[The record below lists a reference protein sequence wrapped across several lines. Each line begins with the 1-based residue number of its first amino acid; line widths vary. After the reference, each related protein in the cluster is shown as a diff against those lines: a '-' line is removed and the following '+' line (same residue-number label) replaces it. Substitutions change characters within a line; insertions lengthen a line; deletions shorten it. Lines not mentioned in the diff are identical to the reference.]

1 MRIDLERGD
10 RRLLIGGGIALLLI
24 VAATAY
30 LSPPED
36 EPVFFPSS
44 YSAASGGAKAAY
56 LLLQEMGY
64 SVERWSYSP
73 QELPHPNRGDILVLA
88 NPFIGAS
95 QAERDALTAWLEGG
109 GRLLL
114 TGNVSANF
122 LAQAHLESSKTDL
135 FESRIYSAAAPS
147 PLNRGAQQ
155 VKLKAEAFWK
165 TSEAPAAVAFG
176 DEDHAVV
183 ISFPYGQG
191 EVVWW
196 AGATPLTNAGLK
208 ESGSVELLLNSVSPL
223 AGQRILWD
231 EYFHGERRSLASYV
245 ERTPLFWG
253 FGQAALLMLL
263 LMAGFSRRSGP
274 VRPLV
279 PEPRLSPLEFVDS
292 LGGLYQRARAGSA
305 AVQVAHQRFRYLL
318 IKRLGLASNAT
329 TRELTAAVRDRL
341 GWKEPGLAQLL
352 YRCESAMR
360 DPELRDDDALA
371 LVQSLQHYTQLLRL
385 SARGVSAKEKS
396 RWKQ

>member
-1 MRIDLERGD
+1 MRIKLERGD
-10 RRLLIGGGIALLLI
+10 QRLLIAGGIALLLI

-56 LLLQEMGY
+56 LLLEEMGY

-73 QELPHPNRGDILVLA
+73 QELPHPNRGDTLVLA
-88 NPFIGAS
+88 NPFMGAS
-95 QAERDALTAWLEGG
+95 QVERDAITAWLEGG

-114 TGNVSANF
+114 TGSVGANF
-122 LAQAHLESSKTDL
+122 IPQRHLEDAKADL
-135 FESRIYSAAAPS
+135 FQSRIYSAAAPS
-147 PLNRGAQQ
+147 LLNRGAQQ

-165 TSEAPAAVAFG
+165 PSEAPAAVAFG
-176 DEDHAVV
+176 DEEHAAVV
-183 ISFPYGQG
+183 SFPYGGG

-208 ESGSVELLLNSVSPL
+208 EAGSVELLLNSVGGI
-223 AGQRILWD
+223 AGQHIFWD
-231 EYFHGERRSLASYV
+231 EYFHGERRSLASYIK
-245 ERTPLFWG
+245 RTPLFWG
-253 FGQAALLMLL
+253 FGQAAVLMLL

-274 VRPLV
+274 VRPLAT
-279 PEPRLSPLEFVDS
+279 EPRLSPLEFVDS

-318 IKRLGLASNAT
+318 IKRLGLGSNAT

-341 GWKEPGLAQLL
+341 GWKEPGLNQLL
-352 YRCESAMR
+352 YRCESAER

-371 LVQSLQHYTQLLRL
+371 LVQGLQHYTQLLRL
-385 SARGVSAKEKS
+385 SSRSRSPKEKS

>member
-1 MRIDLERGD
+1 MRINLERGD
-10 RRLLIGGGIALLLI
+10 QRLLIGGGIALLLI
-24 VAATAY
+24 VTATAY

-36 EPVFFPSS
+36 APVFFPSS

-56 LLLQEMGY
+56 LLLEEMGY
-64 SVERWSYSP
+64 NVERWSYSP
-73 QELPHPNRGDILVLA
+73 QELPHPNRGDTLVLA
-88 NPFIGAS
+88 NPFMGAS
-95 QAERDALTAWLEGG
+95 QAERDAIIAWLEGG

-114 TGNVSANF
+114 TGSVGANF
-122 LAQAHLESSKTDL
+122 LPQRHLENAKADF
-135 FESRIYSAAAPS
+135 FESRVYSAAAPS

-165 TSEAPAAVAFG
+165 SSEAPAVVAFG
-176 DEDHAVV
+176 DDEHAAAV
-183 ISFPYGQG
+183 SFPYGAG
-191 EVVWW
+191 EVIWW

-208 ESGSVELLLNSVSPL
+208 DAGNLELLLNSL
-223 AGQRILWD
+223 GAIAGQRILWD

-245 ERTPLFWG
+245 ARTPLFWG
-253 FGQAALLMLL
+253 LGQAALLMLL

-274 VRPLV
+274 VRSLA

-318 IKRLGLASNAT
+318 IKRLGLPSNAS
-329 TRELTAAVRDRL
+329 TRELTTAVRDRL
-341 GWKEPGLAQLL
+341 GWKEPGLNQLL
-352 YRCESAMR
+352 YRCESAAR
-360 DPELRDDDALA
+360 DPELRDDDALGM
-371 LVQSLQHYTQLLRL
+371 VQGLQHYTQLLRL
-385 SARGVSAKEKS
+385 SSRSVSQKEKS